1 MIETLMIGGLA
12 LGAAGT
18 VFGGITGAGN
28 AKAQALAAQMSDRW
42 SNFQQQWQNM
52 QSNFE
57 LSQKQRFEKE
67 QREAVRSTSLANML
81 SEQREILRQSAL
93 TQSVFSSQYMQAVGS
108 ANSAMETRNVSTTDG
123 TGKLIRNQLDQMV
136 LRDAAALRRNR
147 SIELQNSKARRD
159 GTLSGLGPRVIQ
171 LPSTY
176 LNSTPQGIPN
186 TTGMLIG
193 SVLSAIGNFSM
204 GAGTAHSMYGGS

>member
-204 GAGTAHSMYGGS
+204 GAGAAHSMYGGS